1 MARAQKPDSNADRE
15 EQKPP
20 RQRSMQIVGIIQP
33 KPVQRMPQR
42 RARIPPQG
50 RRVPRN
56 PPPSSPGIKV
66 TFLWGVSCLLLMP
79 FGYALSAHNSPWKPA
94 SWRLVINVGRESSS
108 TMPADWGRSGAR
120 LSFPV
125 ELRIESDRLPD
136 EEQDPLLG
144 RGANRLRVLQGE
156 TKRTYITS
164 QGEQQVPLK
173 ATGGWKL
180 RLAGKP
186 GHASLLRFWLD
197 IGPTLDD
204 NAGASKNVAAQ
215 KNDVTLQA
223 QERLYFAAHCWRQSE
238 WELGRR
244 KLRPILEAYER
255 AQAKLEDTVSHEAG
269 DRRLDGTDALETL
282 AAYKDMA
289 GLTLDRDNKRR
300 QFLDAQEYLPPPDN
314 LQLGNWPGSTELV
327 AIQPMEL
334 FVQRKQG
341 LLGTQEYHLLGSWTA
356 KPLNV
361 VAEDNDD
368 QYEYIEEEDDDEDG
382 EEVDV
387 NGSHDEDEEMET
399 TKEIKKAED
408 PGNKSFVGGCD

>member
-1 MARAQKPDSNADRE
+1 
-15 EQKPP
+15 
-20 RQRSMQIVGIIQP
+20 
-33 KPVQRMPQR
+33 
-42 RARIPPQG
+42 
-50 RRVPRN
+50 
-56 PPPSSPGIKV
+56 
-66 TFLWGVSCLLLMP
+66 
-79 FGYALSAHNSPWKPA
+79 
-94 SWRLVINVGRESSS
+94 VINVGRESSS

-156 TKRTYITS
+156 TKSTYITN
-164 QGEQQVPLK
+164 QGEQQVPLE
-173 ATGGWKL
+173 ATGGWKIGM
-180 RLAGKP
+180 RGKP

-197 IGPTLDD
+197 ISSGRPTTLDNN
-204 NAGASKNVAAQ
+204 NAFDARNKNVVAQ

-223 QERLYFAAHCWRQSE
+223 KERLYFAAHCWRQSD

-255 AQAKLEDTVSHEAG
+255 AQAKLQDSVSHESG
-269 DRRLDGTDALETL
+269 DRRLDGKDALETL

-341 LLGTQEYHLLGSWTA
+341 FLLGNQEYHLLGSWTA
-356 KPLNV
+356 KPLSV
-361 VAEDNDD
+361 IAEDNDD
-368 QYEYIEEEDDDEDG
+368 QYEYFEEEDDEEEEEEDG
-382 EEVDV
+382 QEGDANDSLE
-387 NGSHDEDEEMET
+387 EDEEALVTQEDEWM
-399 TKEIKKAED
+399 KD
-408 PGNKSFVGGCD
+408 PGGGKGGDKEGGKRIVGGSN